1 MVFRQPG
8 YNQANINSK
17 KTQRDE
23 FYLYFQLFF
32 LINRTVFP
40 TERKLV
46 LFKDS
51 TAKTSYVRLPALLR
65 ATK

>member
-17 KTQRDE
+17 ETQRDE

-32 LINRTVFP
+32 LINRTVFR
-40 TERKLV
+40 TDGKLV

-51 TAKTSYVRLPALLR
+51 TAETFYVRLPALLK